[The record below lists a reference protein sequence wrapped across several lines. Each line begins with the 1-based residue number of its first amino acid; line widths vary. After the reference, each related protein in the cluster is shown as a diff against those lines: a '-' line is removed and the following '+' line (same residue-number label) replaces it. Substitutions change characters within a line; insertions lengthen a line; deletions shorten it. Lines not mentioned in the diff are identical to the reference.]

1 MAAMAAFTG
10 MSVCIRF
17 ASAELHPFQIVF
29 FRNLLVLALMAPFF
43 RRLDL
48 SALRRPDF
56 PWRLYTLR
64 SVFGTVGMIC
74 GFWAVIVMPLAD
86 VTALSFTMP
95 LFATVGAALFLGE
108 TVRARRWTAI
118 IVGFLGAMLVLRPDL
133 SGLDAGAGLAL
144 TNALMIAAS
153 ALVLKR
159 LAHREPAER
168 IVFLVSAIIAILSLA
183 PALFVW
189 RWPSWEIWF
198 VLVALAGVAS
208 LGHLAFVRALFLADL
223 TVVMPWEFTR
233 LPMMVLVAMLV
244 FGETPSVWALAGGA
258 VIFASTFYIVQR
270 EAQLARR
277 PESR

>member
-1 MAAMAAFTG
+1 
-10 MSVCIRF
+10 MSR
-17 ASAELHPFQIVF
+17 
-29 FRNLLVLALMAPFF
+29 LA
-43 RRLDL
+43 
-48 SALRRPDF
+48 
-56 PWRLYTLR
+56 
-64 SVFGTVGMIC
+64 
-74 GFWAVIVMPLAD
+74 
-86 VTALSFTMP
+86 
-95 LFATVGAALFLGE
+95 FATRLQ
-108 TVRARRWTAI
+108 
-118 IVGFLGAMLVLRPDL
+118 
-133 SGLDAGAGLAL
+133 
-144 TNALMIAAS
+144 
-153 ALVLKR
+153 KR